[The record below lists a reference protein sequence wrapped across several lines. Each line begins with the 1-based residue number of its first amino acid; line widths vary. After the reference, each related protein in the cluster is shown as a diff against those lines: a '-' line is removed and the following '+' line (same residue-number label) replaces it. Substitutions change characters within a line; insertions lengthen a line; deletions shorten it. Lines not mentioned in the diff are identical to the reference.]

1 MRILV
6 ADDNDLVRD
15 AIRSL
20 LAAEGDWE
28 ICGEA
33 ADGVSALQRAQ
44 ELQPDLVLLDI
55 SMPLASGFEIA
66 RSLRKDLPQIKI
78 LIMSQEDAVQLA
90 PSTVEAGADGCVDK
104 ARIARDLV
112 DAIKKLETREI
123 SGAAGS

>member
-6 ADDNDLVRD
+6 ADDNDLVRG

-20 LAAEGDWE
+20 LAAEADWE

-33 ADGVSALQRAQ
+33 SDGASALRNAR

-55 SMPLASGFEIA
+55 SMPLATGFQIA
-66 RSLRKDLPQIKI
+66 RSLRQDIPQIKI
-78 LIMSQEDAVQLA
+78 LIISQEDAAQLA
-90 PSTVEAGADGCVDK
+90 PSAFSAGADGCVDK

-112 DAIKKLETREI
+112 DAIKNLKPREI